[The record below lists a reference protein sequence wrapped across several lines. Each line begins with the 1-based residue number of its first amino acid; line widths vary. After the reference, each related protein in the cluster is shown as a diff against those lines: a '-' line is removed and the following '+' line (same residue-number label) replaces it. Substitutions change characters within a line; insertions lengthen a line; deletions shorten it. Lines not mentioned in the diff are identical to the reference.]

1 MMRENQI
8 TMGRAYPRPD
18 ILGTEKKQSEQ
29 GSKQDYSMVHAS
41 VSASGFVP
49 SLSFYLSF
57 FANGRQSR
65 PLSLNKPVPAQSGF
79 GCDVSSQQ

>member
-1 MMRENQI
+1 
-8 TMGRAYPRPD
+8 MGSSQLIVAGAT
-18 ILGTEKKQSEQ
+18 LGEVVLCSIRNQSEQ